1 VGRGVMGR
9 VVVVAA
15 MSLFYPIIVAI
26 RNYCAEPR
34 YDAPMT
40 GVGTRPGARGPTRAA
55 ADEDF
60 AFLLVR
66 LGIYAAGRF
75 AQVLEPLGIEP
86 RHFGVLNR
94 IASHEGESQQTLGA
108 RLGLHPTRMVF
119 AVDELEER
127 GLVERR
133 RNPSDRRSNAIYL
146 TADGRKLLTRAR
158 TVAAK
163 HDASLGDGLSAAE
176 RRQLTKLLQRVAD
189 EQGLAPEGLPGPPP
203 PADETA
209 SKRPARRAGTAA
221 R

>member
-1 VGRGVMGR
+1 
-9 VVVVAA
+9 
-15 MSLFYPIIVAI
+15 
-26 RNYCAEPR
+26 
-34 YDAPMT
+34 MT
-40 GVGTRPGARGPTRAA
+40 GVGAPS
-55 ADEDF
+55 DEDF

-75 AQVLEPLGIEP
+75 AQALEPLGIEP

-94 IASHEGESQQTLGA
+94 IASHEGESQQALGT
-108 RLGLHPTRMVF
+108 RLGLHPTRVVF

-163 HDASLGDGLSAAE
+163 NNASLGDGLSMAE
-176 RRQLTKLLQRVAD
+176 RRQLTKLLRRVGD

-203 PADETA
+203 LRPEEAT
-209 SKRPARRAGTAA
+209 SKRPGRRAGTAA